1 MERSKREAKNR
12 VIYKAL
18 DERGPTL
25 SKPDGKG
32 GSKAPAPTKIEA
44 LRTSL
49 LTLSKRDTT
58 PSSVVS
64 KIKKIRKS
72 LIVFQAGG
80 PSGRFA
86 SRLKKA
92 QSSGEQILSSAAKL
106 QALRNKA
113 KSERA
118 NK

>member
-1 MERSKREAKNR
+1 MEKSKREAKNR
-12 VIYKAL
+12 VIYKVL
-18 DERGPTL
+18 NERGPTL
-25 SKPDGKG
+25 STPDGKG
-32 GSKAPAPTKIEA
+32 GSKAPTPTKIEA

-49 LTLSKRDTT
+49 LTLSKKDTT

-72 LIVFQAGG
+72 LILFQAGG

-92 QSSGEQILSSAAKL
+92 QSSGEQILSRAAKL

-118 NK
+118 GK

>member
-1 MERSKREAKNR
+1 MERSKREADNK
-12 VIYKAL
+12 VIYKIL
-18 DERGPTL
+18 RERGPTL

-32 GSKAPAPTKIEA
+32 GSKATDESPMEA

-49 LTLSKRDTT
+49 LILSKKDTT

-64 KIKKIRKS
+64 KIKKIRLN
-72 LIVFQAGG
+72 LITFSVAD
-80 PSGRFA
+80 RFKE
-86 SRLKKA
+86 RFNKTKA
-92 QSSGEQILSSAAKL
+92 DGQKILSSAAKL

-118 NK
+118 SK